1 MPAAL
6 AFLFIAVPFLAASA
20 LEFEGF
26 IALVLLFCVA
36 AGLAGPPQN
45 GASASASRLRRQR
58 QAQAQDEALR
68 GDRGAVPGPVAGFV
82 ANLIK

>member
-45 GASASASRLRRQR
+45 GASVAAARLRRQR
-58 QAQAQDEALR
+58 QAQVRDEAQRAEIAARSRDQLPDLSR
-68 GDRGAVPGPVAGFV
+68 
-82 ANLIK
+82 I

>member
-45 GASASASRLRRQR
+45 ASVAAARLRRQH
-58 QAQAQDEALR
+58 QAQARDETQRAEIAAR
-68 GDRGAVPGPVAGFV
+68 SRDRLPD
-82 ANLIK
+82 LSRI

>member
-58 QAQAQDEALR
+58 QAQDEALR